1 MRRNEPPCLARAVR
15 VSCVWCLVTEH
26 DYVKVGKQWA
36 GTVRYGKRKET
47 GATGYWL
54 LAAILPLPIAKRER
68 KKSCFLALG
77 LRLVNSIFSI
87 RPPLGERK

>member
-26 DYVKVGKQWA
+26 DYVKVGEQWA
-36 GTVRYGKRKET
+36 GTVKEKRRERL
-47 GATGYWL
+47 ATGCWL

-87 RPPLGERK
+87 RPPLGERR